1 MPFLQRRR
9 MPSLAA
15 AAAAAACVAAA
26 LALTPT
32 PAQSQ
37 KPTVAEADEWSKLY
51 EANETVA
58 PYSLA
63 VAPLH

>member
-1 MPFLQRRR
+1 
-9 MPSLAA
+9 MPSLA

-32 PAQSQ
+32 SAQSQ

-58 PYSLA
+58 P
-63 VAPLH
+63 